1 MRSWLEM
8 ASVSPFGPRVP
19 TLFILLEFA
28 NCGSLASYISDRL
41 SARLERDESS
51 ASLSGVTRGERLRQ
65 RRRMGRA
72 AAIHHLRLDEIFAL
86 LDDIADGLA
95 FLHANDILR
104 TSDCH
109 AVA

>member
-28 NCGSLASYISDRL
+28 NCGSLASYVSDRL
-41 SARLERDESS
+41 SARLERDDSS

-104 TSDCH
+104 AWQH
-109 AVA
+109 